1 MLQPRNDRFVESRL
15 IRYSRA
21 RTGMANGLDRNSA
34 LLGQPEQRSGDRH
47 QRLKSEPINRSN
59 ASRPANVIRNR
70 PSIVTLLN
78 CHKFIR
84 LVVASIEKFDAGR
97 TTDGRSRGWAQ

>member
-1 MLQPRNDRFVESRL
+1 
-15 IRYSRA
+15 
-21 RTGMANGLDRNSA
+21 LDRDAA

-47 QRLKSEPINRSN
+47 QHLKSEPINRSTRQ
-59 ASRPANVIRNR
+59 SPGKRFPKS

-78 CHKFIR
+78 CHKFIW